1 MTDSPNDP
9 NSTVNSLEIKQSS
22 AITGLR
28 WIGMSFSIFGK
39 SPSIWI
45 VMIII
50 YFGISYLLASIP
62 ILVLL
67 PTLLA
72 PAFNAGF
79 MYGAKEVDNGNML
92 EIDHL
97 FAGFKQRLR
106 SLFRL
111 GMLYFMANLI
121 IIAVVSVLL
130 ESLADEASIA
140 AMSQATTTMELEQI
154 LIQHPDLLAALLKAL
169 MVGFVLS
176 IPLVMASWFAP
187 ALVMF
192 HQLTPTKAML
202 LSIKACNKNMM
213 AFLVYGVLMIP
224 ILLLALVPFALGL
237 LIILPVIFIS
247 QYCSYKA
254 TFNDQKNDQQKDQGV
269 FLV

>member
-1 MTDSPNDP
+1 MTDPADEP
-9 NSTVNSLEIKQSS
+9 NSTINTLEIKQST
-22 AITGLR
+22 AMAGLH
-28 WIGMSFSIFGK
+28 WIGMSFSLFGK
-39 SPSIWI
+39 NPSIWI
-45 VMIII
+45 VMLVI
-50 YFGISYLLASIP
+50 YFGISFLLTSIP

-67 PTLLA
+67 PILLT

-79 MYGAKEVDNGNML
+79 MYGAKQVDSGNML

-121 IIAVVSVLL
+121 IIVVASVLI
-130 ESLADEASIA
+130 ESLADKDSIA
-140 AMSQATTTMELEQI
+140 AMSQATTTLELEQI
-154 LIQHPDLLAALLKAL
+154 LAKHPGLLVALLETL
-169 MVGFVLS
+169 MIVFVLS

-187 ALVMF
+187 VLVMF
-192 HQLTPTKAML
+192 HQVTPAKAML
-202 LSIKACNKNMM
+202 LSIKACNKNILP
-213 AFLVYGVLMIP
+213 FLVYSILMIP
-224 ILLLALVPFALGL
+224 IMLLALVPLGLGL
-237 LIILPVIFIS
+237 LIIIPVIFIS

-254 TFNDQKNDQQKDQGV
+254 IFSQQQTYQGV

>member
-1 MTDSPNDP
+1 MTDSPDELKL
-9 NSTVNSLEIKQSS
+9 TVNTLEIKQST
-22 AITGLR
+22 AMAGLH
-28 WIGMSFSIFGK
+28 WIGMSFSLFGK
-39 SPSIWI
+39 KPSIWI
-45 VMIII
+45 VMLLI
-50 YFGISYLLASIP
+50 YFGISYLLTSIP

-79 MYGAKEVDNGNML
+79 MYGAKQVDSVNTL

-121 IIAVVSVLL
+121 IIAVVSVFI

-140 AMSQATTTMELEQI
+140 AMSQATTTLELEQI
-154 LIQHPDLLAALLKAL
+154 LIKYPDLLVALLESLMIAL
-169 MVGFVLS
+169 VLS

-192 HQLTPTKAML
+192 HQLTPAKAML
-202 LSIKACNKNMM
+202 LSIKACNKNMLP
-213 AFLVYGVLMIP
+213 FLVYGALMIP
-224 ILLLALVPFALGL
+224 IILLALVPLGLGL
-237 LIILPVIFIS
+237 LIIIPVIFIS
-247 QYCSYKA
+247 QYYSYKEI
-254 TFNDQKNDQQKDQGV
+254 FNQQQTDQGV